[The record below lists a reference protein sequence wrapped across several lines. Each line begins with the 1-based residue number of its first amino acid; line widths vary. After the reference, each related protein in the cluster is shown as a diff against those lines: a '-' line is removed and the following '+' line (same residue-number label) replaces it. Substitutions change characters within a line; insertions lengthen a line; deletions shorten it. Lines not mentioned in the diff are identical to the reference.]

1 MVLFETTKR
10 VLQAME
16 REKVEYAIFGA
27 VALNLLGLPRATED
41 LDVFIAPTRDNVERL
56 KTALRAVF
64 ADPEIDTIS
73 ADDLLGDYPAVK
85 YVPPEGDWYL
95 DFVTRLGEA
104 FRYEDLEV
112 ARVDFDGVEVAVI
125 TAETLWRM
133 KKDTVRL
140 KDRGDA
146 ERLAFHFGFE
156 ET

>member
-1 MVLFETTKR
+1 MLFDTTKR
-10 VLQAME
+10 ILAAME
-16 REKVEYAIFGA
+16 QEQVEYAIFGA
-27 VALNLLGLPRATED
+27 VALNLHGLPRATED
-41 LDVFIAPTRDNVERL
+41 LDVFIAPTRANVERL
-56 KTALRAVF
+56 KKALRAVF
-64 ADPEIDTIS
+64 SDPEIDGVS

-85 YVPPEGDWYL
+85 YVPPDGDWYM

-112 ARVDFDGVEVAVI
+112 SRVDFDGVEVTVV

-146 ERLAFHFGFE
+146 ERLAIHFGFGE
-156 ET
+156 A